1 MTVIYSKPENPRC
14 NLCVYADQNKTSG
27 NILCEIKGTVPADFV
42 CKKFKYDIFKK
53 TVKPRKKLDKSRFTA
68 EDFSLND

>member
-1 MTVIYSKPENPRC
+1 MTLIYSKLENPRC

-27 NILCEIKGTVPADFV
+27 NILCELKGTVPADFV

-53 TVKPRKKLDKSRFTA
+53 TVKPRKKLEKSRFTS
-68 EDFSLND
+68 EDFSV